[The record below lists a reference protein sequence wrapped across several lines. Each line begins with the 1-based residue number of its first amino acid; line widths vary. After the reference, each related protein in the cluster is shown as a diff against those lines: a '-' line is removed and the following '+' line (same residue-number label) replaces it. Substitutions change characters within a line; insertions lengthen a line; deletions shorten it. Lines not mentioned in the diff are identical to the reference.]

1 MSNNSACLQ
10 DDNRYRGVT
19 PFKFFLASFVTLI
32 VEQI

>member
-10 DDNRYRGVT
+10 DDNRYRVT
-19 PFKFFLASFVTLI
+19 PFNFFLASFVSLI

>member
-10 DDNRYRGVT
+10 DDNRHRGVT
-19 PFKFFLASFVTLI
+19 PFDFFLASFVLLN